1 MELKN
6 SGGVASGIRSRQII
20 GRAGRIQGDSETAAP
35 IVIVP
40 ELAAVAVM
48 EADWLDVTPVP
59 LQLAAAGIP
68 NKKVELVVA
77 EPAILHLRAI
87 VLTVPLGI
95 VKLLSSVKVGVA
107 VGAVTV
113 FPPVFKA
120 VEPSYSVQPVI

>member
-1 MELKN
+1 M
-6 SGGVASGIRSRQII
+6 
-20 GRAGRIQGDSETAAP
+20 
-35 IVIVP
+35 VIVP
-40 ELAAVAVM
+40 ELAAVAVIV
-48 EADWLDVTPVP
+48 ADWLEVTPVP

-68 NKKVELVVA
+68 NKNVELVVA
-77 EPAILHLRAI
+77 EPAILHLRAT

-107 VGAVTV
+107 VGLVTV

>member
-1 MELKN
+1 M
-6 SGGVASGIRSRQII
+6 
-20 GRAGRIQGDSETAAP
+20 
-35 IVIVP
+35 VIVP
-40 ELAAVAVM
+40 ELAAVAVIV
-48 EADWLDVTPVP
+48 ADWLEVTPVP

-68 NKKVELVVA
+68 NKNVELVVA
-77 EPAILHLRAI
+77 EPAILHLSAT

-107 VGAVTV
+107 VGLVTV

>member
-1 MELKN
+1 MKLP
-6 SGGVASGIRSRQII
+6 
-20 GRAGRIQGDSETAAP
+20 AP

-48 EADWLDVTPVP
+48 VADWLDVTPVP

-77 EPAILHLRAI
+77 EPAILHWRAM
-87 VLTVPLGI
+87 VLTVPLEM

-107 VGAVTV
+107 VGPVTT
-113 FPPVFKA
+113 FEPEFKA
-120 VEPSYSVQPVI
+120 VEPSYNVQPVM

>member
-1 MELKN
+1 M
-6 SGGVASGIRSRQII
+6 
-20 GRAGRIQGDSETAAP
+20 
-35 IVIVP
+35 VIVP
-40 ELAAVAVM
+40 ELAAVAVIV
-48 EADWLDVTPVP
+48 ADWLEVTPVP
-59 LQLAAAGIP
+59 LQLAAAGMP

-107 VGAVTV
+107 VGLVTV

>member
-1 MELKN
+1 MKLP
-6 SGGVASGIRSRQII
+6 
-20 GRAGRIQGDSETAAP
+20 AP

-87 VLTVPLGI
+87 VLTVPLEI

-107 VGAVTV
+107 VGPVTT
-113 FPPVFKA
+113 FEPVFKA
-120 VEPSYSVQPVI
+120 VEPSYNVQPVM